1 MMYSYVALDVETAN
15 SFRGSICSIGLV
27 KFQDGIIVDKFY
39 TLINPE
45 TDFSNR
51 NVSIHGIKADDVVH
65 SPTFPEVR
73 QTIVDFIG
81 SDVVVAHYAQFDMGA
96 LKDVYDKYNL
106 VYDDIKYI
114 CSCVLARVAMP
125 GQTNYKLKTLSKT
138 LSISLAHHNALS
150 DAEAS
155 GLILNHLIVS
165 NGFSDLSLFLKEYG
179 YNKPGLLG
187 RYGFL
192 KGNKGHS
199 KKNSN
204 STSKLGTVTLI
215 GSGLNIS
222 IKSSETDVKTSDV
235 SDETNVIV
243 GTKEGDSKAEDDSSI
258 VEFVNREDNSSK
270 DDVSSNDN
278 VTRTSNIRIPKVER
292 KTAAVARRSRSRTRI
307 QQKMPFYEKW
317 WFLLIVAFVI
327 FCLITPVDDG
337 LLKLIVL
344 VLLSFS
350 GKFYKAFF
358 KKDL

>member
-1 MMYSYVALDVETAN
+1 MTYSYVALDVETAN

-45 TDFSNR
+45 TDFSDR
-51 NVSIHGIKADDVVH
+51 NVAIHGINADDVVH

-96 LKDVYDKYNL
+96 LKDVYDKYKL

-204 STSKLGTVTLI
+204 STSKSGTVTLI

-235 SDETNVIV
+235 SDKTNVIV
-243 GTKEGDSKAEDDSSI
+243 ETKEGD
-258 VEFVNREDNSSK
+258 NRVEDNSSK
-270 DDVSSNDN
+270 DGVG
-278 VTRTSNIRIPKVER
+278 TSNIRIPKVER
-292 KTAAVARRSRSRTRI
+292 KPVAVARRHRSRIRMR
-307 QQKMPFYEKW
+307 QKMPFYEKW
-317 WFLLIVAFVI
+317 WFLLIVAFVV

-337 LLKLIVL
+337 LLKLIVS
-344 VLLSFS
+344 VVLSFS
-350 GKFYKAFF
+350 GKFYKVFF

>member
-1 MMYSYVALDVETAN
+1 MTYSYVALDVETAN

-51 NVSIHGIKADDVVH
+51 NVSIHGIKADDVVY

-96 LKDVYDKYNL
+96 LKDVYDKYKL

-125 GQTNYKLKTLSKT
+125 GQTNYKLKTLSQT
-138 LSISLAHHNALS
+138 LSISLVHHNALS

-155 GLILNHLIVS
+155 GLILNYLIVS

-204 STSKLGTVTLI
+204 STSKSGTVTLI

-222 IKSSETDVKTSDV
+222 IKNSEMDIKTSDV
-235 SDETNVIV
+235 RDKTNVIV
-243 GTKEGDSKAEDDSSI
+243 GTIGTKEGDSKAEDNSSI
-258 VEFVNREDNSSK
+258 VDIVNREDNSSK
-270 DDVSSNDN
+270 NGVG
-278 VTRTSNIRIPKVER
+278 TSNIRIPKVER
-292 KTAAVARRSRSRTRI
+292 KPVAVARRHRSRIRMR
-307 QQKMPFYEKW
+307 QKMSFYEKW
-317 WFLLIVAFVI
+317 WFLLIVAFVV

-337 LLKLIVL
+337 LLKLIVS
-344 VLLSFS
+344 VVLSFS
-350 GKFYKAFF
+350 GKFYKVFF